1 MGSACCRS
9 TDLGSC
15 PPWNVPLAWAHGC
28 YAGASLGCVW
38 ATCHALLQ
46 FHTLRHD
53 CLQGGCKCV
62 FSGCSSDLATEV
74 LAPRLLQAT
83 FGPLNCLLAFSQGLA
98 VTAFVQF
105 GASQLHPYASLSCR
119 FTNPPKT
126 PAGKNPPPVCV
137 KCVPLFGWWHVPVF
151 ADGVLAAWFSN
162 QCHCLLQG
170 SGKKRG
176 ACASPSPLLQCA
188 LAQPELF

>member
-1 MGSACCRS
+1 MKCASCMGTWMLRWGILRMCVSHLPCFVAISYVEAWLFTRRMQMCFLWMQQWSSNRS
-9 TDLGSC
+9 PGSQTS
-15 PPWNVPLAWAHGC
+15 PGNVWSFKL
-28 YAGASLGCVW
+28 S
-38 ATCHALLQ
+38 
-46 FHTLRHD
+46 
-53 CLQGGCKCV
+53 
-62 FSGCSSDLATEV
+62 
-74 LAPRLLQAT
+74 
-83 FGPLNCLLAFSQGLA
+83 LLAFSQGLA

-105 GASQLHPYASLSCR
+105 GASQLHPSASLSCR

-162 QCHCLLQG
+162 QCHCLLRR
-170 SGKKRG
+170 SGEKKG